1 MHEPTI
7 NELLA
12 DADALPER
20 GGLGAALDAI
30 SRNVS
35 DDAVSVTVNLHG
47 KLVGL
52 EFTEHAM
59 QLPAAE
65 LAARISQ
72 ATSEAAAAALADGMQ
87 ALTDACGEHIAAAV
101 AEHIPVTPAQPAE
114 RPAAQSRA
122 DDEEFTPQSWAIAWD
137 V

>member
-7 NELLA
+7 DELLA

-30 SRNVS
+30 RCNVN
-35 DDAVSVTVNLHG
+35 DDAVSATVNLHG

-59 QLPAAE
+59 QLPAA
-65 LAARISQ
+65 ARGTDQ
-72 ATSEAAAAALADGMQ
+72 PGDVRGRRGCTGRRHAGADRRM
-87 ALTDACGEHIAAAV
+87 
-101 AEHIPVTPAQPAE
+101 
-114 RPAAQSRA
+114 RRA
-122 DDEEFTPQSWAIAWD
+122 HRGGRRRAHPRDGRSARRAPPSTVPGA
-137 V
+137 